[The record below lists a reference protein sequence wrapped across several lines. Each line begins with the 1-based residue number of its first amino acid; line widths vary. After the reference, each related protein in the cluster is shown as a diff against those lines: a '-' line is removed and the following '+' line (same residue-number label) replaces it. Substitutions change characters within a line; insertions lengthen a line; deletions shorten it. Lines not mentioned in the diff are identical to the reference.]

1 MLFRD
6 IPQCDMKI
14 TQCSNHKLCS
24 KLLLSTKYS
33 YYNAT
38 EQQTLP
44 SLTNHTKKAR
54 VVTKICNP

>member
-44 SLTNHTKKAR
+44 SLTNHTKKS
-54 VVTKICNP
+54 TCGH